1 MCIIRLHARIQI
13 FLIFFLGD
21 GGLRVLRGVFARRVA
36 MPSLGNF
43 NVSLRNVYCPGGGRG
58 DGGPDPVTQLLY
70 IRALRLNYINS

>member
-13 FLIFFLGD
+13 FFLGD
-21 GGLRVLRGVFARRVA
+21 GGLRVPRGVFARRVA

-43 NVSLRNVYCPGGGRG
+43 NVSLRNVYCPGGGGRG

-70 IRALRLNYINS
+70 IRALRLNYIYS